1 MWEVLLTN
9 HHSAYTILCL
19 INQKGKIVANLY
31 TFYTHVPFFA
41 SSNAIICTYTS
52 VFSFFS
58 LHVLVFPL
66 LLDRSSSVVH
76 NCCVRAVVRRRCCCW
91 GLLYYVQSFLGVTVQ
106 LYQSQLS
113 ALYCLSMC
121 LHYWG
126 KVKWWTTWLPLRL
139 LSLQHIGKEVTIA
152 VLAFYNFLILCWAIF

>member
-1 MWEVLLTN
+1 MREVLLTN
-9 HHSAYTILCL
+9 HHSANTILSYKSKRKNPCKVVHFL
-19 INQKGKIVANLY
+19 HPCAI
-31 TFYTHVPFFA
+31 FA
-41 SSNAIICTYTS
+41 SSNVIICTYTS
-52 VFSFFS
+52 VFCFFS

-66 LLDRSSSVVH
+66 LLDHSSPVVH
-76 NCCVRAVVRRRCCCW
+76 NCCVRAVVRRQCCCW

-139 LSLQHIGKEVTIA
+139 LSLQYIGKEVTIA
-152 VLAFYNFLILCWAIF
+152 ILAFYNFLILCWTIF